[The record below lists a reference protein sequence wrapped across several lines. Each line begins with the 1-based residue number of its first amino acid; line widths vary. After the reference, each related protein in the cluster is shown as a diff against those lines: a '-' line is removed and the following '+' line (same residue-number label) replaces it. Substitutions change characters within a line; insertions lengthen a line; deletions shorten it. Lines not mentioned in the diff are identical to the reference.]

1 MFIRSSSQKDRKSN
15 NVYTTYRLVEGY
27 RNSQGKVRQET
38 LLNLGTHFS
47 IPKSQ
52 WKLLA
57 NRIEELLCEQSSLLS
72 LEPLLEKEAQRIV
85 KLIAHKYAEIQ
96 ARQRKAQLP
105 QSSTDYQLLD
115 VNSLQHQEVRH
126 IGAEHVGYH
135 AALQLHLE
143 EALSSVGFNQKKTHL
158 ALASIIGRLVHPG
171 SELSTHRYLQ
181 RQSSLDELIGTDFS
195 SLSLKNFYSIADE
208 LLKHKEAIETA
219 LYRREKDLFQLEE
232 VVTLYDITNTYFEGR
247 ACANTKA
254 RYGRSKE
261 KRSDCP
267 LVSLGLVIDS
277 SGFPKKSEIFPGNVS
292 EPGTLESML
301 KTLDATVNATVVMD
315 AGFASE
321 ENIRWLKENQYT
333 YIVVSRKRS
342 LCIPEDPEAILVK
355 ESSSNKVS
363 ATLVNNDDTKELELY
378 CHSEAKQ
385 AKTMEMHSKSEA
397 RFEDE
402 LQKLVHGLSK
412 QKGVKKYDKINERIG
427 RLKERYKRVAKHY
440 FIDITPS
447 DDKQK
452 VFSITWKKTES
463 SDQLAGFYCLRTN
476 RTDLDE
482 KTFWNIYTMLTEVE
496 AAFRS
501 LKTELGFR
509 PVFHQKEA
517 RVDGHLFISLLA
529 YHLLHTIR
537 YQLKANHISTS
548 WQGIR
553 ELLSTQM
560 RITTTMMRED
570 GKKLSIRKTALPT
583 PEQLEIYTALGIDTT
598 PGEAEKS
605 IF

>member
-72 LEPLLEKEAQRIV
+72 LEPLLEKEAQRIA

-143 EALSSVGFNQKKTHL
+143 EVLSSVGLNQKKIHL

-277 SGFPKKSEIFPGNVS
+277 SGFPK
-292 EPGTLESML
+292 
-301 KTLDATVNATVVMD
+301 
-315 AGFASE
+315 
-321 ENIRWLKENQYT
+321 IRLWT
-333 YIVVSRKRS
+333 SCS
-342 LCIPEDPEAILVK
+342 LP
-355 ESSSNKVS
+355 
-363 ATLVNNDDTKELELY
+363 
-378 CHSEAKQ
+378 
-385 AKTMEMHSKSEA
+385 
-397 RFEDE
+397 
-402 LQKLVHGLSK
+402 
-412 QKGVKKYDKINERIG
+412 
-427 RLKERYKRVAKHY
+427 
-440 FIDITPS
+440 
-447 DDKQK
+447 
-452 VFSITWKKTES
+452 
-463 SDQLAGFYCLRTN
+463 
-476 RTDLDE
+476 
-482 KTFWNIYTMLTEVE
+482 
-496 AAFRS
+496 
-501 LKTELGFR
+501 
-509 PVFHQKEA
+509 
-517 RVDGHLFISLLA
+517 
-529 YHLLHTIR
+529 
-537 YQLKANHISTS
+537 
-548 WQGIR
+548 
-553 ELLSTQM
+553 
-560 RITTTMMRED
+560 
-570 GKKLSIRKTALPT
+570 
-583 PEQLEIYTALGIDTT
+583 
-598 PGEAEKS
+598 
-605 IF
+605 